1 MRSLYLLLILSIT
14 IPSYAQQGD
23 FIILKKNQRTIKTL
37 FAGSPVSFT
46 TATGVYTGK
55 INKIEND
62 TLFVIQYDIRKV
74 FTNLGVYMV
83 DTISSTQ
90 TAFHY
95 KDVTSINKQTSG
107 FNWAASGGTLL
118 GGGVLLTTIGLG
130 TWIFTKPGT
139 QYHASKKLVIGS
151 AILTGAVYLFTTQK
165 KGIIKI
171 NKKYILVYIS
181 TKK

>member
-1 MRSLYLLLILSIT
+1 MRSLYLLLIFSIT
-14 IPSYAQQGD
+14 ISSFAQQGD

-46 TATGVYTGK
+46 TATGIYTGK
-55 INKIEND
+55 INKIEKD

-74 FTNLGVYMV
+74 FTNLGVYMI

-107 FNWAASGGTLL
+107 FN
-118 GGGVLLTTIGLG
+118 
-130 TWIFTKPGT
+130 
-139 QYHASKKLVIGS
+139 
-151 AILTGAVYLFTTQK
+151 
-165 KGIIKI
+165 
-171 NKKYILVYIS
+171 
-181 TKK
+181 

>member
-1 MRSLYLLLILSIT
+1 MRSLYLLLIFSIT
-14 IPSYAQQGD
+14 ISSFAQQGD

-46 TATGVYTGK
+46 TATGIYTGK
-55 INKIEND
+55 INKIEKD

-74 FTNLGVYMV
+74 FTNLGVYMI

-107 FNWAASGGTLL
+107 FNWAASGESLL
-118 GGGVLLTTIGLG
+118 GGGILLTTVGLG

-139 QYHASKKLVIGS
+139 QYHASSPLVLGS
-151 AILTGAVYLFTTQK
+151 ATLAGLGYLLMTQNRQ
-165 KGIIKI
+165 IIKFG
-171 NKKYILVYIS
+171 KKYSLEYIS